1 MVFGGHRI
9 RAPNAS
15 TTNVVEVGNN
25 FETKPT
31 TQTNEK
37 PSNMNWRSYNC
48 PRTKGNG
55 KRIQCLR
62 IGRYRQLTFPS
73 FSIGDNCSFWARVL
87 LGRSTFELLLDIWLF
102 ESLGCTWWIPWLFP
116 IFFTSREAAENVQTR
131 RQRMINVETKNL
143 SS

>member
-37 PSNMNWRSYNC
+37 PSNMN
-48 PRTKGNG
+48 
-55 KRIQCLR
+55 
-62 IGRYRQLTFPS
+62 
-73 FSIGDNCSFWARVL
+73 
-87 LGRSTFELLLDIWLF
+87 
-102 ESLGCTWWIPWLFP
+102 
-116 IFFTSREAAENVQTR
+116 
-131 RQRMINVETKNL
+131 
-143 SS
+143 